1 MRSFPL
7 PRAGPDQERGPCCRS
22 ASCKPTELAETQQ
35 TTILKQAFSSFST
48 DSLLLSFS
56 ATNRFHILNPSF
68 KKAEPSSLSSH
79 LTVTAVRRC
88 RIQTRTPNL
97 WAWLCLSYN
106 ILAIFIHYRD
116 LKKEDFFFSFPKN
129 YFRET
134 ANLPWI
140 LQQFPAAQP
149 PATPSP
155 FPCPAGLPAAA
166 QGCPW
171 AQHRPPLLHRPRYQ
185 CALMPLAIFGSRAQK
200 YARDINNSFLE
211 VGPEDTVLSPASSTL
226 RDRTWRQGAGTPPHC
241 RTPAAPCLSP
251 TNIGFSPFARRK
263 GRRGKQLWWQPSGC
277 EAGHVFNTNYCC
289 ECWGSTA
296 EHWSK
301 CCAST
306 KLLLAQVL
314 G

>member
-116 LKKEDFFFSFPKN
+116 LKKEDFFFLFPRTTSGK
-129 YFRET
+129 
-134 ANLPWI
+134 
-140 LQQFPAAQP
+140 QQTCPESCSNSQQLSPQLP
-149 PATPSP
+149 PAPSH
-155 FPCPAGLPAAA
+155 AQ
-166 QGCPW
+166 QGC
-171 AQHRPPLLHRPRYQ
+171 QQLPR
-185 CALMPLAIFGSRAQK
+185 AAREPNTDRRFSTDLAIS
-200 YARDINNSFLE
+200 
-211 VGPEDTVLSPASSTL
+211 VP
-226 RDRTWRQGAGTPPHC
+226 
-241 RTPAAPCLSP
+241 
-251 TNIGFSPFARRK
+251 
-263 GRRGKQLWWQPSGC
+263 
-277 EAGHVFNTNYCC
+277 
-289 ECWGSTA
+289 
-296 EHWSK
+296 
-301 CCAST
+301 
-306 KLLLAQVL
+306 
-314 G
+314 

>member
-116 LKKEDFFFSFPKN
+116 LKKEDFFFYFPKN

-134 ANLPWI
+134 ANLP
-140 LQQFPAAQP
+140 
-149 PATPSP
+149 
-155 FPCPAGLPAAA
+155 
-166 QGCPW
+166 
-171 AQHRPPLLHRPRYQ
+171 
-185 CALMPLAIFGSRAQK
+185 
-200 YARDINNSFLE
+200 
-211 VGPEDTVLSPASSTL
+211 
-226 RDRTWRQGAGTPPHC
+226 
-241 RTPAAPCLSP
+241 
-251 TNIGFSPFARRK
+251 
-263 GRRGKQLWWQPSGC
+263 
-277 EAGHVFNTNYCC
+277 
-289 ECWGSTA
+289 
-296 EHWSK
+296 
-301 CCAST
+301 
-306 KLLLAQVL
+306 
-314 G
+314 